1 MIGTRAPS
9 ADDEQKTATNF
20 DQVFEKLR
28 GGLFGIAYRVTG
40 DREEAED
47 VAQEA
52 LLRLS
57 ASGLLERPDPEIA
70 AWLRRVCL
78 NLAANRLRSRKRES
92 DRVDRAGRLETP
104 ERVESPEHTVER
116 EEERMRVRQTLLAL
130 PDRQR
135 DCLLLRHSGY
145 SYNEI
150 AATLEIATG
159 SVGVL
164 LARAERAFRNQYL
177 GDSDGLS

>member
-1 MIGTRAPS
+1 VIGTRAP
-9 ADDEQKTATNF
+9 ADQQLNNTADFDELYERF
-20 DQVFEKLR
+20 HRE
-28 GGLFGIAYRVTG
+28 LFGIAYRVTG

-52 LLRLS
+52 LLRLNG
-57 ASGLLERPDPEIA
+57 AEVMARPEPEIG
-70 AWLRRVCL
+70 AWLRRVSL
-78 NLAANRLRSRKRES
+78 NLAANRVRSRKRETE
-92 DRVDRAGRLETP
+92 RLDRAGRLESSSEVEGP
-104 ERVESPEHTVER
+104 ERTVER
-116 EEERMRVRQTLLAL
+116 EEERRRVRRALLTL

-145 SYNEI
+145 SYTEI
-150 AATLEIATG
+150 ATTLEIATG

-164 LARAERAFRNQYL
+164 LARAERAFRDQYL